1 MTITGQKAA
10 ELLPVFNINGDLKEI
25 FPITNG
31 NINQT
36 YDISVD
42 INGKEKHFVLQDINV
57 FVFKNPRQIMKNI
70 ELITTHIASKLEK
83 NGDDRNKVMHFLYT
97 GEGKNYF
104 EDGEGFFR
112 ISEFVPES
120 VTYNSCDDLNIL
132 RSAGKA
138 FGNFQVMLSDF
149 DASKLFETI
158 PDFHNTRKRFDTFFA
173 HVKEDCCGRVL
184 SVAEEIS
191 QIENLY
197 SPAVLL
203 NRLLDEKKLPLR
215 VTHNDT
221 KINNIIFDK
230 NTNEAKTVIDLDT
243 VMPGLVA
250 HDFGDA
256 IRFAANKVAED
267 SSDFSDVSLDMD
279 RFEAFAQGF
288 VGELK
293 DSLNRTEIETM
304 ATGAFTMT
312 AELAV
317 RFLDDYITGDKY
329 FKTLYAE
336 HNLVRAKNQIKL
348 AYDMLDKLERMND
361 IIYKIAE

>member
-1 MTITGQKAA
+1 MTITRQKAA
-10 ELLPVFNINGDLKEI
+10 ELLPVFCVNGELKEI
-25 FPITNG
+25 VPITNG

-36 YDISVD
+36 YDVSVD
-42 INGKEKHFVLQDINV
+42 INGEEKHFVLQDINV

-83 NGDDRNKVMHFLYT
+83 NGDDRDKVMHFLYT

-203 NRLLDEKKLPLR
+203 NQLLDEKKLPLR

-267 SSDFSDVSLDMD
+267 SPDFSDVSLDMD
-279 RFEAFAQGF
+279 RFEAFARGF
-288 VGELK
+288 VGEIA
-293 DSLNRTEIETM
+293 DSLTQTEIETM

-348 AYDMLDKLERMND
+348 AYDMLDKLERMNN
-361 IIYKIAE
+361 IIYRIAE